1 MFYLYTVQMEK
12 DFDRW
17 NIQKTFLNNNFN
29 VPFYKERDVWF
40 CYLGM
45 NIGCEEDGDISAFL
59 RPIIVI
65 KKFKNGTFF
74 CVPLT
79 HTPRFGKHY
88 FTIIDGHGTS
98 FAMLAQGRILDGR
111 RLYYRSRI
119 MPENDFESLKLKFLL
134 SIL

>member
-1 MFYLYTVQMEK
+1 MFNLYTVRMEK

-17 NIQKTFLNNNFN
+17 NVRKAILNDNFDI
-29 VPFYKERDVWF
+29 PFYKERDIWF

-45 NIGCEEDGDISAFL
+45 NVGCEEDGDISAFL
-59 RPIIVI
+59 RPIIVL

-74 CVPLT
+74 GVPLT
-79 HTPRFGKHY
+79 RTPRFGKYY
-88 FTIIDGHGTS
+88 FTVIDNHGRS
-98 FAMLAQGRILDGR
+98 FAMLAQGRVLDGR

-119 MPENDFESLKLKFLL
+119 MSENDFESLRLRLLL